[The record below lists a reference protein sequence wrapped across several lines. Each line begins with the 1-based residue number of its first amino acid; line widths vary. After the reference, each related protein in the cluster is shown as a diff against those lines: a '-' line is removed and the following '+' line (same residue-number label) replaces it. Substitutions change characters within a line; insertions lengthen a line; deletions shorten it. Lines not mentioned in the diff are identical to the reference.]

1 MGNCKFVLQNR
12 SSEILRKYEVS
23 ITRNFRDLTIIL
35 FCWEKTIRLQ
45 IFYAL
50 NTKPTRSAEAS

>member
-12 SSEILRKYEVS
+12 SSEILRKYKVS
-23 ITRNFRDLTIIL
+23 ITRNFHDLTIIL
-35 FCWEKTIRLQ
+35 FCWEKAIRLQ

-50 NTKPTRSAEAS
+50 NTKLTRSAEAS

>member
-23 ITRNFRDLTIIL
+23 ITRNFRDLTIIV
-35 FCWEKTIRLQ
+35 FCWEKTIQLQ